1 MELSGFFDSFWFE
14 WVLIPVLI
22 CLARIVDVSIGTLRI
37 IFVSKG
43 MRVLAPVLGFFEVII
58 WLVAIGQIFQNLSN
72 WVNYIA
78 YGAGF
83 AMGNFVG
90 IYIEGKISLG
100 YTLVRII
107 TRRSATQLKEY
118 LRESRYRFTMVDGV
132 SDWGKVSIIYMPLRR
147 RDVPEVIGMVKR
159 YNPKAFYT
167 VEEVKSV
174 SGDVFRES
182 DIRSYRHDRMIPRT
196 KKK

>member
-43 MRVLAPVLGFFEVII
+43 MRGIAPILGFFEVII

-107 TRRSATQLKEY
+107 TIH
-118 LRESRYRFTMVDGV
+118 
-132 SDWGKVSIIYMPLRR
+132 IIP
-147 RDVPEVIGMVKR
+147 
-159 YNPKAFYT
+159 
-167 VEEVKSV
+167 
-174 SGDVFRES
+174 
-182 DIRSYRHDRMIPRT
+182 
-196 KKK
+196 